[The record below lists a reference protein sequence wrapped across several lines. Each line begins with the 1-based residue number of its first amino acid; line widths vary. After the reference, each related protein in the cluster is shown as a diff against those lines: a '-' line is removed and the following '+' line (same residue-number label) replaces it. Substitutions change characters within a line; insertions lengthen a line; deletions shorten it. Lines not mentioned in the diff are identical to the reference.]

1 MISACPNLTEIQYRK
16 RDDKVAKKIH
26 WLLCKRFDLEFDHKW
41 YNQVPDSVLEN
52 EGRRILWDFSI
63 QTDKIIEHRLPDIVC
78 LEKIAKSCLII
89 DIAIPEDQNIIVKEQ
104 KNDRQVLRFANRI
117 EETMESKG

>member
-1 MISACPNLTEIQYRK
+1 M
-16 RDDKVAKKIH
+16 
-26 WLLCKRFDLEFDHKW
+26 DLEFNHKW